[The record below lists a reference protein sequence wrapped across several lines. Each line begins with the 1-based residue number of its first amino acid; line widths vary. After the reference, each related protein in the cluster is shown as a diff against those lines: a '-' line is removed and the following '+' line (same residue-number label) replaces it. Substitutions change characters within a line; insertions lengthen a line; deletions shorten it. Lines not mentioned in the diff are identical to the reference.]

1 MLIQWPLPYPS
12 SLHFNRE
19 GHPAGLVHYNG
30 QDLAALSS
38 PGKMN
43 LASETNRT
51 GTEIQK
57 QVLGHQR
64 YHRAAE
70 PVHTPWV
77 CPLDRRPKDI
87 GSINFYPSKLAWT
100 LLS

>member
-1 MLIQWPLPYPS
+1 MPIQWPLPFPS

-64 YHRAAE
+64 YHRATE
-70 PVHTPWV
+70 LQSHSS
-77 CPLDRRPKDI
+77 CPMGL
-87 GSINFYPSKLAWT
+87 PSGQKTQGYW
-100 LLS
+100 